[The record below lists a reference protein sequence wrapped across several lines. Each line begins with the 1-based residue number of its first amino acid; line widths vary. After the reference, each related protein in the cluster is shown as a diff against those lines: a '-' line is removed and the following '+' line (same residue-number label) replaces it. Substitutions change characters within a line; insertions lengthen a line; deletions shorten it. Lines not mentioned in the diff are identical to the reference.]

1 MDRTKLY
8 VFCLAAVAM
17 LGIQLLAARL
27 VQQTEVLYWCFPLLA
42 LLTAGTGQA
51 LLRFRLVSAGITAL
65 IFVTG
70 SWLLFPGNKLLWA
83 AVFIIISFKAA
94 LVVDLWLLVSNKP
107 R

>member
-1 MDRTKLY
+1 MDRIKLY
-8 VFCLAAVAM
+8 VFCLVAVAM
-17 LGIQLLAARL
+17 LGVQLLTARL
-27 VQQTEVLYWCFPLLA
+27 VQQTELLYWVFPVLA
-42 LLTAGTGQA
+42 LITAGTGQA

-70 SWLLFPGNKLLWA
+70 TWLLFPGNKLLWA

-94 LVVDLWLLVSNKP
+94 LVVDLWLLVSNKL